1 MPKNKLTYTELKQ
14 RTETPQDIPFKVSR
28 MPAKNVCIGEYMW
41 EFPGVTSYTDIRLA
55 HPGRKRPYWSLW
67 TKTYCP
73 MAEEFIHRV
82 ESACLVRTLPAE
94 KDDNIDTI
102 IHYML
107 IQFLEVAEDYTCNW
121 ARICD
126 RKFDDAI
133 FYAAVLSLED
143 RPEEVQRFN
152 YYLSKNRSAKMKKII
167 DTAFPE
173 FRERVTERLD
183 AILAG

>member
-1 MPKNKLTYTELKQ
+1 MG
-14 RTETPQDIPFKVSR
+14 IS
-28 MPAKNVCIGEYMW
+28 
-41 EFPGVTSYTDIRLA
+41 GVTSYTDIRLA

-82 ESACLVRTLPAE
+82 EAACLVRTLPAE

-121 ARICD
+121 TRISD

-133 FYAAVLSLED
+133 FYAAVFKPRGGTKGGRTFQLLS
-143 RPEEVQRFN
+143 F
-152 YYLSKNRSAKMKKII
+152 KK
-167 DTAFPE
+167 
-173 FRERVTERLD
+173 
-183 AILAG
+183 